1 VRSLDHI
8 LAVLT
13 VVGLAAGC
21 GGKPHDPWLAPES
34 EFRSTVSRIALITVQ
49 TPEELEDPDPV
60 RALFDSL
67 LTSTLGAAGCGV
79 IPSSRASA
87 LWSHAIDS
95 AGGVFDPNTGRA
107 DTMKVWAIQRY
118 VLGRLE
124 AEDSADAFLAP
135 AIVIVRAEF
144 REHKARWD
152 GASQTIEGFGS
163 TVLRLFSGWNQEG
176 WVPALSLAVDVRSM
190 AGRRLFSNRG
200 GIELWAKP
208 ESDAP
213 VPRMELFIDPTRNS
227 RAVWLALRPI
237 IEPVRQVAAM
247 DHQQ

>member
-1 VRSLDHI
+1 MRSQGHI
-8 LAVLT
+8 AAFLT
-13 VVGLAAGC
+13 VAGLAAAC
-21 GGKPHDPWLAPES
+21 GGKPYDPWLAPES

-49 TPEELEDPDPV
+49 TPEELQDPDPV

-67 LTSTLGAAGCGV
+67 LTGTLTAAGFAV
-79 IPSSRASA
+79 IPSARSRA
-87 LWSHAIDS
+87 LWSHGVDS
-95 AGGVFDPNTGRA
+95 IGGAFDPNTGRA
-107 DTMKVWAIQRY
+107 DTLKLWAIQRY

-135 AIVIVRAEF
+135 AVVIVGADF

-163 TVLRLFSGWNQEG
+163 TVLRLFSGWNREG
-176 WVPALSLAVDVRSM
+176 RVPALSLNVDIRAM

-200 GIELWAKP
+200 GIEVWAKP
-208 ESDAP
+208 GSEEP
-213 VPRMELFIDPTRNS
+213 VPRAELFVDPARNT

-237 IEPVRQVAAM
+237 VEPVRQVAAL